1 MLIGA
6 LGTMLLLVDA
16 VLSLNDADSDVGGE
30 ADGDADN
37 RKRLSSDCRT
47 ALASRSA
54 IARLIAS
61 AGKAEAHIRDRK
73 FPAAVDA
80 VSSFLRSV
88 LPVKAH

>member
-16 VLSLNDADSDVGGE
+16 VLSLNDAD
-30 ADGDADN
+30 ADADADN
-37 RKRLSSDCRT
+37 CESQSSDCRT

-61 AGKAEAHIRDRK
+61 AGKAVAHIRDRK

-80 VSSFLRSV
+80 VSSFLHSV
-88 LPVKAH
+88 LKAQ